1 MATTGTIGRVSTS
14 RPTLSKLP
22 MSREEFSALGDTK
35 HHEYYDGMC
44 IVNPPQRRHVRAEI
58 RLLDLLR
65 AVCPPAFEV
74 LMEWGWQTGASIFEP
89 DLMVVPA
96 DGPVTIQRDPPMLVV
111 EVLSPFNRL
120 DDLVRK
126 RELYA
131 QAGAPWFWLVDIDAP
146 SITVLQNVDRVFIE
160 RQVLTGAG
168 TTVGPL
174 QVEVDPRVLAD

>member
-74 LMEWGWQTGASIFEP
+74 LMEWGWQTGTSIFEP

-96 DGPVTIQRDPPMLVV
+96 DDRRPAAGRGRSARPR
-111 EVLSPFNRL
+111 RL
-120 DDLVRK
+120 TRHRPSVR
-126 RELYA
+126 
-131 QAGAPWFWLVDIDAP
+131 QA
-146 SITVLQNVDRVFIE
+146 S
-160 RQVLTGAG
+160 AG
-168 TTVGPL
+168 VWSRP
-174 QVEVDPRVLAD
+174 